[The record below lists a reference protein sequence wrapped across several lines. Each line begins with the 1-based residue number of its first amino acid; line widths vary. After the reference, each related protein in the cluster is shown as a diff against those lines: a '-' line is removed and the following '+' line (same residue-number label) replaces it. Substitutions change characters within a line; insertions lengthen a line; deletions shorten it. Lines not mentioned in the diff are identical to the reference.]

1 MTNGR
6 GNSGA
11 RKDRKRVAGRFVAL
25 PHEVL
30 DSPAYQGLGYPARA
44 LLLEIAYQYTG
55 DNNGRLLA
63 SKARLSTRGWNSSDV
78 LSRAKNELMEARFI
92 HETVKGHRPNKAS
105 WYAATWWTLDRVDG
119 FDPGAAAT
127 FERGAYRTPP
137 ATHAAILRPFGGTG
151 RGPIAPSAGA
161 LQSPAT
167 PARGAIA
174 VYSGVVLEP
183 PAGHHLEKPSAL
195 TVVMSQDVV

>member
-1 MTNGR
+1 
-6 GNSGA
+6 
-11 RKDRKRVAGRFVAL
+11 
-25 PHEVL
+25 
-30 DSPAYQGLGYPARA
+30 
-44 LLLEIAYQYTG
+44 
-55 DNNGRLLA
+55 
-63 SKARLSTRGWNSSDV
+63 
-78 LSRAKNELMEARFI
+78 
-92 HETVKGHRPNKAS
+92 
-105 WYAATWWTLDRVDG
+105 LDRVDG

-195 TVVMSQDVV
+195 TVFQDSKRVERNMAMDARSHDPSPEVETGFAK

>member
-105 WYAATWWTLDRVDG
+105 WYAA
-119 FDPGAAAT
+119 
-127 FERGAYRTPP
+127 
-137 ATHAAILRPFGGTG
+137 AILRPFGGTG

-195 TVVMSQDVV
+195 TVFQDSKRVERNMAMDARSHDPSPEVETGFAK